1 MHRTVDSSSPTLPYL
16 PFPIALERLRK
27 RLGASPQEV
36 AAWLFLSGRTSARTE
51 GATARVPERG

>member
-1 MHRTVDSSSPTLPYL
+1 MHGTVDSRSPPLPYL

-36 AAWLFLSGRTSARTE
+36 ACWRRPKTEPFL
-51 GATARVPERG
+51 RVVPTQN